1 MEFKNNLMSQLVF
14 KFPFKARYYEQ
25 DFYVS
30 SNNFS
35 AYKLVESWP
44 LWSSKWVNV
53 YGVTGSG
60 KTHLSK
66 ILEKKIDKVQI
77 LKSDQI
83 NNETITNLNKFD
95 CLIIDNYQND
105 IEEKLLYSL
114 LNQSKQID
122 SFVLINSLGAIK
134 NLNFGLKDLKSRINS
149 FLPVGI
155 DLPTDDLLHVIIT
168 KSFSDRQ
175 VKLDPKVSSFIIK
188 NVERSYDKMFKFLKD
203 IDELSLSSGKSI
215 NINLIKK
222 LIKKNE

>member
-1 MEFKNNLMSQLVF
+1 MEFKDNLMSQLVF
-14 KFPFKARYYEQ
+14 KFPFKARYNEQ

-95 CLIIDNYQND
+95 CLIIYNYQND

-114 LNQSKQID
+114 LNQSKQIE

-168 KSFSDRQ
+168 KSFSTD
-175 VKLDPKVSSFIIK
+175 KL
-188 NVERSYDKMFKFLKD
+188 N
-203 IDELSLSSGKSI
+203 
-215 NINLIKK
+215 
-222 LIKKNE
+222 

>member
-83 NNETITNLNKFD
+83 NNETINNLNKFD

-175 VKLDPKVSSFIIK
+175 VQLDPKVSSFIIK
-188 NVERSYDKMFKFLKD
+188 NVERSYDKMFDFLKD

-222 LIKKNE
+222 YLINK